1 MGAGEVKK
9 RIPIDEDI
17 FKVPTDEAPGC
28 LIASKCRSCGTHF
41 HPRRIVCANCYSED
55 QEEVALS
62 NRGKI
67 FTYTIS
73 RVSAPDAQVP
83 APFITGQVEM
93 PEKVQVLSLITDIDL
108 DKVTI
113 GTEVELYFWK
123 TGEDEQGNE
132 VMAYGFRPVST

>member
-9 RIPIDEDI
+9 RIPIEEGL
-17 FKVPTDEAPGC
+17 FKVPTNEEPGC

-41 HPRRIVCANCYSED
+41 HPKRIVCANCYSED

-67 FTYTIS
+67 YTYTIS
-73 RVSAPDAQVP
+73 RVSYPGAQVP
-83 APFITGQVEM
+83 SPFITGQVEM
-93 PEKVQVLSLITDIDL
+93 PEKVQVLSLITDLDL

-132 VMAYGFRPVST
+132 VMAYAFRPAST